1 MESNL
6 YSLLKVDIR
15 NLVRSEATLLKNL
28 YVAPSEIERL
38 PYWQYELLMEEI
50 EEMFKKEKE
59 EQENGEGMKMPKG
72 MPSLRDIQSGKYTPK
87 TPKMPSVPSPKM
99 PSIK

>member
-15 NLVRSEATLLKNL
+15 NLVRSEASLLKNL
-28 YVAPSEIERL
+28 YLPPGEVEKL
-38 PYWQYELLMEEI
+38 PYWQYELLVTELED
-50 EEMFKKEKE
+50 MFKKEKD
-59 EQENGEGMKMPKG
+59 EQEKEEGPKMPKG
-72 MPSLRDIQSGKYTPK
+72 MPSLKDLQSGRYS
-87 TPKMPSVPSPKM
+87 PKMPAMPKM

>member
-15 NLVRSEATLLKNL
+15 NLVRNEASIMKNL
-28 YVAPSEIERL
+28 YCPPSELERL
-38 PYWQYELLMEEI
+38 PYWQYELLISDI
-50 EEMFKKEKE
+50 EEMFKKEKD
-59 EQENGEGMKMPKG
+59 EQEKEDGYKMPRG
-72 MPSLRDIQSGKYTPK
+72 VPSLRDVQSGKYMPK
-87 TPKMPSVPSPKM
+87 APKMPSMPKI